1 MAYSSKTLQRSARE
15 TSLQVFDARG
25 IVKAPPSQLAA
36 LPVLTQLVTSRL
48 HAAHKAHKDKR
59 ARPSFASNRRS
70 STFVRFNI
78 FCFQVLPFYGLCP
91 PSRGALARFSTG
103 SRTKKNARHIR
114 YKCVFVCARL
124 CNIGPRRRLYQCW
137 LPRRGCFPQLLWLP
151 VCVCVCVFSAS
162 RGLAVFANHC
172 AGSGRLRLS
181 MGAQRKHLSVL
192 VYAAYAP
199 HAYAEQ

>member
-36 LPVLTQLVTSRL
+36 LPVLTQLITSGL

-70 STFVRFNI
+70 STLSGLTYFVSKSA
-78 FCFQVLPFYGLCP
+78 VLWPLPPFSGGCSEVFHRLQ
-91 PSRGALARFSTG
+91 GQ
-103 SRTKKNARHIR
+103 KDARHIR
-114 YKCVFVCARL
+114 DKCLFVRARFYI
-124 CNIGPRRRLYQCW
+124 IGPRRRLYQCW

-151 VCVCVCVFSAS
+151 VCVHVCF
-162 RGLAVFANHC
+162 
-172 AGSGRLRLS
+172 LRPEVWQS
-181 MGAQRKHLSVL
+181 SQITVQVEEG
-192 VYAAYAP
+192 
-199 HAYAEQ
+199 